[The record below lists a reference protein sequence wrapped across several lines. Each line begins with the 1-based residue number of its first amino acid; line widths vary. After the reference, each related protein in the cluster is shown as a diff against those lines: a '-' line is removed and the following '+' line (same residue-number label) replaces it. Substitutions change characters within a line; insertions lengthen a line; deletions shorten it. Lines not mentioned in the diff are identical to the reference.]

1 MLFGGCPRSRTRNQ
15 SRFERK
21 KVNLV
26 DRPASAFQDS
36 HMKTILPVPILCGVM
51 SIFAA
56 SFCLAQDAD
65 EDEVIKR
72 PQFGA
77 NFIVPKSS
85 VSPDGRYGVL
95 APADWDHF
103 ADNGKPQNK
112 LVEMQ
117 SGRVLASIN
126 AETGLMHMNQ
136 GGILP
141 ARWSANSSYLI
152 WTVDGKWAFRALV
165 LLKIENGEVKWQR
178 DLLKQMQQEILT
190 RTRKA
195 KPRKYAAAK
204 KENAGNG
211 AAYPD
216 GFTIN
221 VKVRGEEGA
230 PLTFPLL
237 LHAQLESNPK
247 EIEGFPKN
255 ADLTSEMDATM
266 SADGKLVVK
275 EFHLGLRNPE

>member
-1 MLFGGCPRSRTRNQ
+1 
-15 SRFERK
+15 
-21 KVNLV
+21 
-26 DRPASAFQDS
+26 
-36 HMKTILPVPILCGVM
+36 MKTILPVPILWGVM
-51 SIFAA
+51 SIVAA

-65 EDEVIKR
+65 KDEVIR
-72 PQFGA
+72 GPQFGA

-103 ADNGKPQNK
+103 EDNGKPQNK

-117 SGRVLASIN
+117 SGRVLAPIN
-126 AETGLMHMNQ
+126 ADTGLMQMNH

-152 WTVDGKWAFRALV
+152 WTVDGKWFFRALV

-178 DLLKQMQQEILT
+178 DLLQQMQQEILA

-204 KENAGNG
+204 KANAGHG
-211 AAYPD
+211 TAYPD
-216 GFTIN
+216 GFTVN
-221 VKVRGEEGA
+221 VTVAGEEGA
-230 PLTFPLL
+230 PLTFPLF
-237 LHAQLESNPK
+237 LHARLESNPK
-247 EIEGFPKN
+247 EIENFPKN
-255 ADLTSEMDATM
+255 AELTSEMDATM
-266 SADGKLVVK
+266 RADGKLVVK
-275 EFHLGLRNPE
+275 EFHLGLRDPE

>member
-1 MLFGGCPRSRTRNQ
+1 
-15 SRFERK
+15 
-21 KVNLV
+21 VV
-26 DRPASAFQDS
+26 DRSVPAPQNGD
-36 HMKTILPVPILCGVM
+36 MKTISPAPILCGVM
-51 SIFAA
+51 AIFAA
-56 SFCLAQDAD
+56 SLCLAQDAD
-65 EDEVIKR
+65 KDEVIKG

-103 ADNGKPQNK
+103 ADDDTPQNK

-117 SGRVLASIN
+117 SGRVLATIN
-126 AETGLMHMNQ
+126 AETGLMQMNH

-141 ARWSANSSYLI
+141 ARWSANSSYVI

-165 LLKIENGEVKWQR
+165 LLKIESGEVKWQR
-178 DLLKQMQQEILT
+178 DLLNQMQQEILA

-204 KENAGNG
+204 KANAGNG
-211 AAYPD
+211 TYYPD
-216 GFTIN
+216 GFTIS
-221 VKVRGEEGA
+221 VVVRGKEGA
-230 PLTFPLL
+230 PLTFPLS

-247 EIEGFPKN
+247 DVENFPKN
-255 ADLTSEMDATM
+255 AELTAEMDATM

-275 EFHLGLRNPE
+275 EFHLGLRDPE

>member
-1 MLFGGCPRSRTRNQ
+1 
-15 SRFERK
+15 
-21 KVNLV
+21 
-26 DRPASAFQDS
+26 
-36 HMKTILPVPILCGVM
+36 MKTILPGLILCGVM

-65 EDEVIKR
+65 ENEVIKG

-103 ADNGKPQNK
+103 DDNGKPQNK

-117 SGRVLASIN
+117 SGRVLATIN
-126 AETGLMHMNQ
+126 AETGLMQMNH

-178 DLLKQMQQEILT
+178 DLLKQMQQ
-190 RTRKA
+190 RFSRA
-195 KPRKYAAAK
+195 HVRRSP
-204 KENAGNG
+204 GNTPPQKNKMP
-211 AAYPD
+211 AM
-216 GFTIN
+216 
-221 VKVRGEEGA
+221 A
-230 PLTFPLL
+230 PLIPTALP
-237 LHAQLESNPK
+237 S
-247 EIEGFPKN
+247 
-255 ADLTSEMDATM
+255 T
-266 SADGKLVVK
+266 
-275 EFHLGLRNPE
+275 

>member
-1 MLFGGCPRSRTRNQ
+1 
-15 SRFERK
+15 
-21 KVNLV
+21 
-26 DRPASAFQDS
+26 
-36 HMKTILPVPILCGVM
+36 M

-65 EDEVIKR
+65 KDEVIR
-72 PQFGA
+72 GPQFGA

-103 ADNGKPQNK
+103 EDDGKGQNK

-126 AETGLMHMNQ
+126 ADTGLMQMNH
-136 GGILP
+136 GGILS

-178 DLLKQMQQEILT
+178 DLLTQMQQEILA

-195 KPRKYAAAK
+195 KPRNYAAAK
-204 KENAGNG
+204 KQNAGNG
-211 AAYPD
+211 TGYPD
-216 GFTIN
+216 GFTIS
-221 VKVRGEEGA
+221 VTVAGEEGA
-230 PLTFPLL
+230 PLKFPLF
-237 LHAQLESNPK
+237 LHAQLQSNPK
-247 EIEGFPKN
+247 DIENFPKN
-255 ADLTSEMDATM
+255 AELTSEMDATM
-266 SADGKLVVK
+266 NAYGKLVVK
-275 EFHLGLRNPE
+275 EFHLGLRDPE

>member
-1 MLFGGCPRSRTRNQ
+1 
-15 SRFERK
+15 
-21 KVNLV
+21 VV
-26 DRPASAFQDS
+26 DRPTSAFQSSD
-36 HMKTILPVPILCGVM
+36 MKTILPVPILCVVM

-65 EDEVIKR
+65 EDQVIKG

-103 ADNGKPQNK
+103 EDNGKPQNK

-126 AETGLMHMNQ
+126 AETGLMQMNH

-165 LLKIENGEVKWQR
+165 LLKVENGEVKWQR
-178 DLLKQMQQEILT
+178 DLLTQMQQEILA

-204 KENAGNG
+204 KQNAGNG
-211 AAYPD
+211 TAYPD
-216 GFTIN
+216 GFT
-221 VKVRGEEGA
+221 VSVTVAGEEGA
-230 PLTFPLL
+230 PLTFPLF
-237 LHAQLESNPK
+237 LHAQLQSNPK
-247 EIEGFPKN
+247 DIENFPKN
-255 ADLTSEMDATM
+255 AELTSEMDATM
-266 SADGKLVVK
+266 RADGKLVVK
-275 EFHLGLRNPE
+275 EFHLGLRDPE

>member
-1 MLFGGCPRSRTRNQ
+1 
-15 SRFERK
+15 
-21 KVNLV
+21 
-26 DRPASAFQDS
+26 
-36 HMKTILPVPILCGVM
+36 MKTILPGLILCGVM

-65 EDEVIKR
+65 ENEVIKG

-103 ADNGKPQNK
+103 VDNCEPQNK

-117 SGRVLASIN
+117 SGRVLAPIN
-126 AETGLMHMNQ
+126 AETGLMQMNH

-178 DLLKQMQQEILT
+178 DLLKQMQQEILA
-190 RTRKA
+190 RSRKA
-195 KPRKYAAAK
+195 KPRKYAAA
-204 KENAGNG
+204 
-211 AAYPD
+211 
-216 GFTIN
+216 
-221 VKVRGEEGA
+221 
-230 PLTFPLL
+230 
-237 LHAQLESNPK
+237 
-247 EIEGFPKN
+247 
-255 ADLTSEMDATM
+255 
-266 SADGKLVVK
+266 
-275 EFHLGLRNPE
+275 

>member
-1 MLFGGCPRSRTRNQ
+1 
-15 SRFERK
+15 
-21 KVNLV
+21 
-26 DRPASAFQDS
+26 
-36 HMKTILPVPILCGVM
+36 MKTILPVPILCGVM

-65 EDEVIKR
+65 KDEVIKG

-126 AETGLMHMNQ
+126 AETGLMHMNH

-141 ARWSANSSYLI
+141 ARWSANNSYLI

-247 EIEGFPKN
+247 EIEDFPKN
-255 ADLTSEMDATM
+255 ADLASEMDATM

-275 EFHLGLRNPE
+275 EFHLGLRDPE